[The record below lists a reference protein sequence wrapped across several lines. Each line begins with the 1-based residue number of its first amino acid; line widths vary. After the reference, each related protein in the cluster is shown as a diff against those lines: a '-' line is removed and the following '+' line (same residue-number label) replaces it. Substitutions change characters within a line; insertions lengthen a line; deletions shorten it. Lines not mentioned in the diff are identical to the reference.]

1 MWNDQCRN
9 IFFCNTVLRI
19 SPVRVRLWAQP
30 QHICPK
36 MVKLWSSMDRQYPLH
51 FYSSKSWRKL
61 CNGANREKSRGEN
74 CDLNLDSIK
83 SRKLLKREIKPWV
96 TVLWNLTLGWYSI
109 QIFKLSVSHWIPTLD
124 FLEIESR
131 PRIPEVE
138 SYPVRSL
145 ELQWEPPRPNS
156 GDCGND
162 THLALCA
169 TRPTDPCS
177 PNEYGRLRGRG
188 GARP

>member
-1 MWNDQCRN
+1 MR
-9 IFFCNTVLRI
+9 R
-19 SPVRVRLWAQP
+19 SPVTTAKACAETNQRTLERT
-30 QHICPK
+30 ICVLPIIFIPK
-36 MVKLWSSMDRQYPLH
+36 MVKSWSSMDWRYPLH

-145 ELQWEPPRPNS
+145 ELQWELPRPNS

-162 THLALCA
+162 THLTLCA

-177 PNEYGRLRGRG
+177 PVFS
-188 GARP
+188 